1 MDFSYYILAVQGAYL
16 FAIAMGITTGGFL
29 GLAIL
34 ILRHRKSK
42 AYDLYSN
49 D

>member
-1 MDFSYYILAVQGAYL
+1 MIVAIKGVYL
-16 FAIAMGITTGGFL
+16 FAIAMGITTGGIL
-29 GLAIL
+29 GFAIL
-34 ILRHRKSK
+34 LLRHRRSK

>member
-1 MDFSYYILAVQGAYL
+1 MTEEILVAIQGVYL
-16 FAIAMGITTGGFL
+16 FAIAMGINTGGIL
-29 GLAIL
+29 GFAIL
-34 ILRHRKSK
+34 ILRHRRSK